1 MHFRIALF
9 GLWHRAD
16 FRMKLLAIFYRIPQG
31 ILPRVLET
39 QNVLVAIVLGAASGL
54 SATGTNQAVKQLT
67 SKSNTNKTE

>member
-1 MHFRIALF
+1 MAVAPLGGGESPRGRGIGAIIGVIAYF
-9 GLWHRAD
+9 CVPG
-16 FRMKLLAIFYRIPQG
+16 
-31 ILPRVLET
+31 VLET